1 MDIAFLRST
10 ERKIRDKLEMI
21 FLEKRLESKIC

>member
-1 MDIAFLRST
+1 MDIAFLRNT
-10 ERKIRDKLEMI
+10 ERKIRDNLEII